1 MPREPGSGRQQEVYQ
16 FIKLNPGTHLRE
28 IQRRLSVSSM
38 GNLEYHIVTLQKLK
52 LVVEN
57 TEGGYKRY
65 YPTHGAVLN
74 KKLLALLRQ
83 KNPRRIAL
91 LILENMRKSGCLDID
106 YGNEIAVD
114 GGDPG
119 GDGDDGVDT
128 EELEESNHDQTAQ
141 IHDPTRGTPPTP
153 HPAPL
158 NPSAPFP
165 PSKNDVE
172 KCGLTPFD
180 LMGELGLK
188 PSALSYY
195 LSKMRKQEVLRK
207 EKIGKNVFYVLVK
220 PEEVLQTLISYR
232 ESFMDRLVNSFMEGW
247 GL

>member
-1 MPREPGSGRQQEVYQ
+1 MPQEPGSARQQEVYQ

-28 IQRRLSVSSM
+28 IQRRLSISSM
-38 GNLEYHIVTLQKLK
+38 GNLEYHIIMLKKLK

-65 YPTHGAVLN
+65 YPAHGAVKN

-91 LILENMRKSGCLDID
+91 LILEHMRKNGCLDID
-106 YGNEIAVD
+106 GEDGN
-114 GGDPG
+114 
-119 GDGDDGVDT
+119 
-128 EELEESNHDQTAQ
+128 NNDQVPR
-141 IHDPTRGTPPTP
+141 HTPPS
-153 HPAPL
+153 HDA
-158 NPSAPFP
+158 
-165 PSKNDVE
+165 E
-172 KCGLTPFD
+172 KCGLTPYD
-180 LMGELGLK
+180 LMGELALK

-195 LSKMRKQEVLRK
+195 LSKMRKQDVLRK
-207 EKIGKNVFYVLVK
+207 EKVGKNVFYVLER

>member
-1 MPREPGSGRQQEVYQ
+1 MPKEPGSGRQQEVYQ

-38 GNLEYHIVTLQKLK
+38 GNLEYHIVTLKKLK
-52 LVVEN
+52 LVVVN

-65 YPTHGAVLN
+65 YPAHDAVKN

-91 LILENMRKSGCLDID
+91 LILESMRKSGCFDIENGGEQGGEQESD
-106 YGNEIAVD
+106 HGSSSLEGMDVSNSLEAETLPVD
-114 GGDPG
+114 PEAC
-119 GDGDDGVDT
+119 GV
-128 EELEESNHDQTAQ
+128 
-141 IHDPTRGTPPTP
+141 
-153 HPAPL
+153 
-158 NPSAPFP
+158 
-165 PSKNDVE
+165 
-172 KCGLTPFD
+172 TPFE

-195 LSKMRKQEVLRK
+195 LSKMRKQDVLRK
-207 EKIGKNVFYVLVK
+207 EKVGKNVFYVLVR

>member
-1 MPREPGSGRQQEVYQ
+1 MITMQEPGSGRQHEVYQ
-16 FIKLNPGTHLRE
+16 FIKSNPGTHLRE

-38 GNLEYHIVTLQKLK
+38 GNLEYHITMLKKLK
-52 LVVEN
+52 LVMES

-91 LILENMRKSGCLDID
+91 LILENMRKRRCLSIEKSHE
-106 YGNEIAVD
+106 YENGNENGAEIGN
-114 GGDPG
+114 GGEQVTEG
-119 GDGDDGVDT
+119 GARENGLK
-128 EELEESNHDQTAQ
+128 E
-141 IHDPTRGTPPTP
+141 
-153 HPAPL
+153 
-158 NPSAPFP
+158 
-165 PSKNDVE
+165 NDAE

-195 LSKMRKQEVLRK
+195 LSKMRKQGVLRK
-207 EKIGKNVFYVLVK
+207 EKVGKNVFYVLVR

>member
-1 MPREPGSGRQQEVYQ
+1 MLREPGPGRQQEVYQ

-38 GNLEYHIVTLQKLK
+38 GNLEYHITMLKKLK

-57 TEGGYKRY
+57 TEEGYKRY
-65 YPTHGAVLN
+65 YPTHGAVQN
-74 KKLLALLRQ
+74 KKVLALLRQ

-91 LILENMRKSGCLDID
+91 LILENMRKNACLDIENGSD
-106 YGNEIAVD
+106 QI
-114 GGDPG
+114 DPPP
-119 GDGDDGVDT
+119 DPSLIT
-128 EELEESNHDQTAQ
+128 HD
-141 IHDPTRGTPPTP
+141 TP
-153 HPAPL
+153 HPIVHSDTPKEPTDA
-158 NPSAPFP
+158 
-165 PSKNDVE
+165 E

-195 LSKMRKQEVLRK
+195 LSKMRKQDVLRK
-207 EKIGKNVFYVLVK
+207 EKVGKNVFYVLVR

-232 ESFMDRLVNSFMEGW
+232 KSFMDGLVNSFMEGW

>member
-1 MPREPGSGRQQEVYQ
+1 MLTAPGQGRQQEVYQ

-38 GNLEYHIVTLQKLK
+38 GNLEYHITMLKKLK
-52 LVVEN
+52 LVVES

-65 YPTHGAVLN
+65 YPSHGAILN

-91 LILENMRKSGCLDID
+91 LILESMRKNGCLPIEH
-106 YGNEIAVD
+106 NQSEIASTFNASHTSPPPQFPEVSRIETTATPQTTPSPPPLLP
-114 GGDPG
+114 DP
-119 GDGDDGVDT
+119 
-128 EELEESNHDQTAQ
+128 
-141 IHDPTRGTPPTP
+141 
-153 HPAPL
+153 
-158 NPSAPFP
+158 
-165 PSKNDVE
+165 E
-172 KCGLTPFD
+172 KCGLTPYD

-195 LSKMRKQEVLRK
+195 LSKMRKQGILRK
-207 EKIGKNVFYVLVK
+207 EKVGKNVFYVLEK

-232 ESFMDRLVNSFMEGW
+232 ESFMDRLVNSFMESW
-247 GL
+247 DL